1 MEFDD
6 FKAISGTTRPPQL
19 RKLHTENGFGKATG
33 ANTPEQAVMRA
44 VSEGIEE
51 GAYIVTLEAPT
62 RKVSQVTA
70 SGGAIRYRSSA
81 RRTAV
86 RSPNTSDIGTC
97 EITTGPSVSDFFFF
111 FFSFACIR
119 LARIL
124 NAIRAG
130 CK

>member
-6 FKAISGTTRPPQL
+6 FKAMSGTPRPPRL
-19 RKLHTENGFGKATG
+19 CKLHTENKFGKATG
-33 ANTPEQAVMRA
+33 ANTPEQAVMRT

-51 GAYIVTLEAPT
+51 GAYMVTLEART

-70 SGGAIRYRSSA
+70 SGGAIRYPRSSA

-97 EITTGPSVSDFFFF
+97 EITTGPSVSDF
-111 FFSFACIR
+111 
-119 LARIL
+119 
-124 NAIRAG
+124 
-130 CK
+130 